1 MSEIRASK
9 GNADQETDQ
18 FSTIVGYFNAKREL
32 AGALGLYKQDIPER
46 LGVLADRDGHVHCG
60 PRDYIEL
67 SGRTESAE
75 IPGKL
80 DRLAKFPDND
90 VDALFCTSMFGT
102 GVDVD
107 RLGLMVVHGQP
118 KTTANYIQA
127 TGRVGRKMGGL
138 VITFLR
144 STRPRD
150 LDHYEFFV
158 GYHRSLHRY
167 VEPITVFP
175 FSPRARERGLGP
187 LSVLVLR
194 NARAVSGEAVP
205 LSWAPEERSRKIA
218 PLISGSRLMGTR
230 RRSNEV
236 VSID

>member
-1 MSEIRASK
+1 M
-9 GNADQETDQ
+9 
-18 FSTIVGYFNAKREL
+18 GYFNAKREL

-46 LGVLADRDGHVHCG
+46 LGVLADRDGHVHFG

-67 SGRTESAE
+67 SGRTESVE

-194 NARAVSGEAVP
+194 NARAVSRG
-205 LSWAPEERSRKIA
+205 
-218 PLISGSRLMGTR
+218 
-230 RRSNEV
+230 
-236 VSID
+236 

>member
-1 MSEIRASK
+1 MAAIREKDGSYK
-9 GNADQETDQ
+9 QETDQ

-46 LGVLADRDGHVHCG
+46 LGVLSDRNGRSCHEV
-60 PRDYIEL
+60 REYIEL
-67 SGRTESAE
+67 SGRTPSLE

-80 DRLAKFPDND
+80 ERLGKFSNND
-90 VDALFCTSMFGT
+90 IDALFCTSMFGT

-107 RLGLMVVHGQP
+107 RLGLMIIHGQP

-127 TGRVGRKMGGL
+127 SGRVGRKMGGL

-187 LSVLVLR
+187 LSVMVLR
-194 NARAVSGEAVP
+194 NAHD
-205 LSWAPEERSRKIA
+205 
-218 PLISGSRLMGTR
+218 ISG
-230 RRSNEV
+230 
-236 VSID
+236 VSVHLLGHLKLARAKQHLQSAAQESWEQEEDHLR